1 MSLEKIRMIV
11 YLTLSLYS
19 EKNAMKLNYFPS
31 FVDLVPSNQT
41 WLPANPLLEEVKT
54 VHFGYVLLLVSS
66 CMCFTNESTI
76 RGINCATLT
85 QLNMRKSGSSN
96 FDK

>member
-54 VHFGYVLLLVSS
+54 KYILVMFCCWSPLACALPMRALFGALIVLL
-66 CMCFTNESTI
+66 
-76 RGINCATLT
+76 
-85 QLNMRKSGSSN
+85 
-96 FDK
+96 